1 MKSLGSVKGNV
12 LREIVI
18 KLNLDVPFQNGM
30 L

>member
-1 MKSLGSVKGNV
+1 MKSLGSVKRNV

-18 KLNLDVPFQNGM
+18 KLNLDVPLQNGM